1 MSRPAGPQ
9 SGGEGELPDTML
21 LDSIVLFVLFI
32 IAVVAAERDS
42 GGFFVVFIAFGYLAI
57 RNYLERQKLAAAM
70 REFANRV
77 RGLELNQMKLQGL
90 AVPKPADVAA
100 SIPQPTPAP
109 AQQAVQPYRPP
120 MAPPPEAPKPIPTPV
135 PVAPAS
141 PAPPIQK
148 PTAPPPAS
156 PTFT

>member
-42 GGFFVVFIAFGYLAI
+42 GGFFVVFVGFGYLAI

-70 REFANRV
+70 REFVNRV

-90 AVPKPADVAA
+90 AVPKPADAA
-100 SIPQPTPAP
+100 ATTSKPAPSQAQPTP
-109 AQQAVQPYRPP
+109 QPYRPP
-120 MAPPPEAPKPIPTPV
+120 TAPSPEHSKPIPVPV
-135 PVAPAS
+135 PVTPAQPTS
-141 PAPPIQK
+141 PIQK
-148 PTAPPPAS
+148 PAAPPPAA
-156 PTFT
+156 P